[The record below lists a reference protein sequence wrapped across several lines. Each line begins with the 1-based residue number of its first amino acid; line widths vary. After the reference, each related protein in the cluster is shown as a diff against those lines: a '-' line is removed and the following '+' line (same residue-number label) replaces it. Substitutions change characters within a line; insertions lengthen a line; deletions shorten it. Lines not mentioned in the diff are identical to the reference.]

1 MTFLIVGSAAAK
13 HHIPTWREP
22 KDLDVFSPSETLQ
35 GADRFWHED
44 FEAIWPSRP
53 AGLLQPRTDR
63 YATVDELYTIKM
75 SHIYWRLKNGSWQ
88 KHKGDLILL
97 KEAGAKLIP
106 DLHTALYKVWEK
118 EYGKKI
124 IDLNQDKVSFFGDA
138 VRRKYDHDSVH
149 YSVSYFP
156 HPMYT
161 HFLKDGE
168 EVAMDM
174 KEVWAAPFDDQVRLF
189 REEIYAT
196 ALERKVIPSN
206 YTVSPLSAYQYAL
219 QLTVTNLTKG
229 RSARFIAE
237 NLDIFD
243 RPDVNYVQV
252 HKDKA
257 HMLIPFEEGK

>member
-1 MTFLIVGSAAAK
+1 MTFDREDEMTFLIVGSEAANFQFRGEW
-13 HHIPTWREP
+13 PRTP
-22 KDLDVFSPSETLQ
+22 KDFDVFSPDAMDDTDVFWAPEFEELWGGQ
-35 GADRFWHED
+35 ERF
-44 FEAIWPSRP
+44 
-53 AGLLQPRTDR
+53 
-63 YATVDELYTIKM
+63 ATIDELYTIKM
-75 SHIYWRLKNGSWQ
+75 SHIYWSLKNGSWQ
-88 KHKGDLILL
+88 KHKGDLIFM
-97 KEAGAKLIP
+97 KKRGAKVI
-106 DLHTALYKVWEK
+106 DSLHSTLYKVWER

-124 IDLNQDKVSFFGDA
+124 IDLNQDKAMFFGDA

-174 KEVWAAPFDDQVRLF
+174 QKVWSAPFDDQVRLF

-206 YTVSPLSAYQYAL
+206 YTISPMRAYQYAL
-219 QLTVTNLTKG
+219 QLTITNLTKG

-243 RPDVNYVQV
+243 RPDVDYVQV
-252 HKDKA
+252 HKSKA
-257 HMLIPFEEGK
+257 DMLIQV